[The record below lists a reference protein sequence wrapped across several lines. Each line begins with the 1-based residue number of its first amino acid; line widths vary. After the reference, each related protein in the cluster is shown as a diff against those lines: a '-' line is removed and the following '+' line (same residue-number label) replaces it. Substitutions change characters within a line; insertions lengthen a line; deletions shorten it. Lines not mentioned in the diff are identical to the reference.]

1 MTRRRRGSEQINIII
16 IIILAGR
23 SPTSTHIGR
32 AVLASLGELVHAG
45 SEGLDVVVPS
55 EGVRSVG
62 LGGSGEGLVHSGV
75 GLAGD
80 KPLNVTVIS
89 EELIKSL
96 DSSSGLE
103 VSEHF
108 VRCQKRV
115 VCAA

>member
-1 MTRRRRGSEQINIII
+1 MTRRRRGSEQIHIII

-62 LGGSGEGLVHSGV
+62 LRGSGQGLEHGSVR
-75 GLAGD
+75 LAGD
-80 KPLNVTVIS
+80 KPLDITVLS

-96 DSSSGLE
+96 DSSSRFE
-103 VSEHF
+103 VSEH
-108 VRCQKRV
+108 VGRSQTCGRYS
-115 VCAA
+115 C